1 MKLLKESC
9 SSDMLNIYLNENQK
23 NFNDVY
29 NFAKEKFKPRLL
41 SEENSEQSE
50 EWLKCLKTSS
60 RSTRLK
66 NPDFDPKYTAAFSIL
81 LLIICINL
89 AITGKG
95 LADR

>member
-9 SSDMLNIYLNENQK
+9 ASDMLNIYLNENKK
-23 NFNDVY
+23 NFNVVY
-29 NFAKEKFKPRLL
+29 NFVKEKFKPRLL

-50 EWLKCLKTSS
+50 EWLRCLKTSS
-60 RSTRLK
+60 RSTRLQ

-81 LLIICINL
+81 LIIICINL

-95 LADR
+95 LA

>member
-1 MKLLKESC
+1 MF
-9 SSDMLNIYLNENQK
+9 NIYLNQNTRI
-23 NFNDVY
+23 FNDVY

-41 SEENSEQSE
+41 SEENSEHSE

-66 NPDFDPKYTAAFSIL
+66 NPDSDPKYTAAFSIL
-81 LLIICINL
+81 LIIICINL

-95 LADR
+95 LA